1 MFEDIRGIEEYVSPE
16 ARVDMEEEIDRKIVE

>member
-16 ARVDMEEEIDRKIVE
+16 ARVYMEEEIDRKIVE